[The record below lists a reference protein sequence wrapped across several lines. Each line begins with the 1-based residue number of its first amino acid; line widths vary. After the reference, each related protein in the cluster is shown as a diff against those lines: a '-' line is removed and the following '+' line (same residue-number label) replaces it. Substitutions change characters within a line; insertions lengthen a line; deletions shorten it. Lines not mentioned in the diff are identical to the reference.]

1 LRVKF
6 LLICIGSAINKE
18 EAVSKAIFA
27 NILQMH
33 AWSKEND
40 SMFSGTD
47 LGVVLN
53 KVMLAFVAATK
64 ASRSTL
70 VVG

>member
-1 LRVKF
+1 V
-6 LLICIGSAINKE
+6 LIFECSAINKE

-27 NILQMH
+27 NVLQMH
-33 AWSKEND
+33 SWSKENE
-40 SMFSGTD
+40 SLFSGTD
-47 LGVVLN
+47 VGVVLN
-53 KVMLAFVAATK
+53 KVMLTFVAATK

>member
-1 LRVKF
+1 
-6 LLICIGSAINKE
+6 
-18 EAVSKAIFA
+18 
-27 NILQMH
+27 MH